1 MNSLT
6 VDRRE
11 LLENPSPRVP
21 IVLCLDVSGSM
32 SGAPIDEL
40 NRGVREFIESLK
52 NDEIAR
58 SSASLAVVTFSTG
71 ANLVQNFT
79 TIERIVDS
87 THISVTS
94 GLTYLGAGV
103 QLALDTLENQKALL
117 KQVGTDY
124 YQPWIVIMTDGAPE
138 GENESIWRQAAQRCH
153 QMEADKKLVV
163 FPIGIGSGANLQV
176 LGHFSSRPPLRLK
189 GLCFSEFFQW
199 LSQSVVRVSVSRP
212 GSPISLPPGLDKWA
226 QI

>member
-1 MNSLT
+1 MNNLV
-6 VDRRE
+6 VDARE

-32 SGAPIDEL
+32 SGEKINEL
-40 NRGVREFIESLK
+40 NRGVREFVESLK
-52 NDEIAR
+52 KDEIAS

-71 ANLVQNFT
+71 ANLIQNFT
-79 TIERIVDS
+79 TIERIVDAA
-87 THISVTS
+87 HISTAS
-94 GLTYLGAGV
+94 GATYLGTGV
-103 QLALDTLENQKALL
+103 QLALDTLDTQKALL

-124 YQPWIVIMTDGAPE
+124 YQPWIVIMTDGEPC
-138 GENESIWRQAAQRCH
+138 GESDSEWQQAAKRCR
-153 QMEADKKLVV
+153 QLESQKKLVI
-163 FPIGIGSGANLQV
+163 FPIGIGPDANLQV
-176 LGHFSSRPPLRLK
+176 LGNFSERPALRLK

-212 GSPISLPPGLDKWA
+212 GSPITLPGGIDKWA